1 MKLLITPLASLL
13 LLTLP
18 LVLGG
23 CGEAQAEVA
32 ETLVLQVDGM
42 TCENCQGAVCE
53 ALESQ
58 DGVVEAKVDL
68 ESGRAEVG
76 IAAGSEATLV
86 SLQQAVQETGYDC
99 SFELTAE

>member
-1 MKLLITPLASLL
+1 MKLLPTTSVTALL
-13 LLTLP
+13 LSLSLA
-18 LVLGG
+18 LSS

-42 TCENCQGAVCE
+42 TCEKCQGTVCD

-76 IAAGSEATLV
+76 IAEGSEATLV
-86 SLQQAVQETGYDC
+86 SLQQAVQESGYEC
-99 SFELTAE
+99 TFESKAE